1 MSLTSCLARLCV
13 ALLLTLAVRLAGAD
27 APLRASPDRERIEAL
42 AGAPVDAVRFFKVYF
57 WQPLDESSLV
67 VWLGREEPY
76 LVTLRERCNG
86 LLDESVLRLADYKRP
101 GRNMLRTRWSEIVT
115 EDGITCRIGSIR
127 ALQLE
132 PLEALGS
139 RYSPEASNAGVRST
153 ADGRRWESLEP
164 LERPARPARIGNDL
178 RPPTSV
184 GIAAEVDQNGR
195 VRRVRV
201 EASSGYNDLD
211 EMAVA
216 HVRRWRFEP
225 HRPGHPPR
233 PVWVS
238 VRVNL

>member
-1 MSLTSCLARLCV
+1 MTVLPLLSRLCLG
-13 ALLLTLAVRLAGAD
+13 ALCLLVTGWAGA
-27 APLRASPDRERIEAL
+27 AKSSPANPDRPRIEAL

-76 LVTLRERCNG
+76 LVTLRDRCNG
-86 LLDESVLRLADYKRP
+86 LLEESVLRLADYQRP

-115 EDGITCRIGSIR
+115 VDGDKCRLGSIR
-127 ALQLE
+127 ALQPDGLK
-132 PLEALGS
+132 ALGS
-139 RYSPEASNAGVRST
+139 RYSPDAANAAIRNT
-153 ADGRRWESLEP
+153 ADGRRWEGLTPIEK
-164 LERPARPARIGNDL
+164 PARPKRVGNDL
-178 RPPTSV
+178 RPATSV

-211 EMAVA
+211 DMAVD

-225 HRPGHPPR
+225 HRPGHPLR

-238 VRVNL
+238 VTVNL

>member
-1 MSLTSCLARLCV
+1 MNAPPLISRLCLGV
-13 ALLLTLAVRLAGAD
+13 LCLLTGAFACAAKAVPAN
-27 APLRASPDRERIEAL
+27 PDRPRIEAL
-42 AGAPVDAVRFFKVYF
+42 AGAPIDAVRFFKVYF

-76 LVTLRERCNG
+76 LVTLRDRCYG
-86 LLDESVLRLADYKRP
+86 LLEESVLRLADYQRP

-115 EDGITCRIGSIR
+115 VDGDKCRLGSIR
-127 ALQLE
+127 ALQPEGLK
-132 PLEALGS
+132 ALGS
-139 RYSPEASNAGVRST
+139 RYSPDAASAAIRNT
-153 ADGRRWESLEP
+153 ADGRRWEALAP
-164 LERPARPARIGNDL
+164 LEQPAQPERVGNDL
-178 RPPTSV
+178 RPPTRV

-211 EMAVA
+211 DLAVD

-225 HRPGHPPR
+225 HRPGHPLR

-238 VRVNL
+238 VTVKL